1 MARTK
6 LTAYLVKQKYN
17 KVEYAEL
24 IKEDKYDSYQI
35 RSDLNIEGQIIVGH
49 EQESTPDWLTFLR
62 IGTNDNIPN
71 MSNKSTRAVIFIK
84 HKGNLLLF
92 THGQGRHMI
101 KESVYKKDFGLKI
114 VLNSIEPNNFRSI
127 DAATIDV
134 ASIQTRSQ
142 SSRTTQ
148 IRDLNFDAITDLL
161 RSVTGTP
168 KNDRFGKVISGRD
181 TFHFTYEFNNGFR
194 DFNEICQFLIDSYE
208 SEEYKEHYS
217 WVDNLQRV
225 EDRELKEKL
234 NELLIKQIN
243 NKNVEEI
250 SLGIPEIIDYT
261 INISYSYTEK
271 GENYEDINIKDYYN
285 RVERFDTVSLKQVKN
300 HYIFSQDGE
309 NEGYIDKWKVYDC
322 LIFETSYNNTSYILT
337 IGEWF
342 KVDDDYAKQVES
354 YIEDIE
360 DYEIKFPR
368 CKFEESEEEFNG
380 RASND
385 NELPEMINMD
395 RKNLLYD
402 NSKIELCDLLTN
414 KRELIHVKKWYS
426 SSTLSHLFSQ
436 GRISGELLLREATF
450 RQKAINKIS
459 EVNEEYAQIIS
470 LDDYLPTEM
479 TIVFA
484 IIDKDE
490 RALHKR
496 LPFFSKLN
504 MMQATDFLRGIG
516 YEVKKAKI
524 VQEVE

>member
-1 MARTK
+1 
-6 LTAYLVKQKYN
+6 
-17 KVEYAEL
+17 
-24 IKEDKYDSYQI
+24 
-35 RSDLNIEGQIIVGH
+35 
-49 EQESTPDWLTFLR
+49 
-62 IGTNDNIPN
+62 
-71 MSNKSTRAVIFIK
+71 
-84 HKGNLLLF
+84 
-92 THGQGRHMI
+92 MI

-134 ASIQTRSQ
+134 ASIQTRSK

-168 KNDRFGKVISGRD
+168 KNDRFGKVITGRD
-181 TFHFTYEFNNGFR
+181 TIHFTYEFNNAYR

-217 WVDNLQRV
+217 WVDNLQRI

-271 GENYEDINIKDYYN
+271 GEGYEDINIEDYYN

-300 HYIFSQDGE
+300 HYIFSRDGE

-322 LIFETSYNNTSYILT
+322 LIFETSYNNTRYILT

-342 KVDDDYAKQVES
+342 KVDDDYAKKVES

-360 DYEIKFPR
+360 DYETEYPW
-368 CKFEESEEEFNG
+368 CKFEESEEEFNE
-380 RASND
+380 RASNN

-395 RKNLLYD
+395 RKNILYD

-436 GRISGELLLREATF
+436 GRVS
-450 RQKAINKIS
+450 
-459 EVNEEYAQIIS
+459 
-470 LDDYLPTEM
+470 
-479 TIVFA
+479 
-484 IIDKDE
+484 
-490 RALHKR
+490 
-496 LPFFSKLN
+496 
-504 MMQATDFLRGIG
+504 
-516 YEVKKAKI
+516 
-524 VQEVE
+524 

>member
-1 MARTK
+1 
-6 LTAYLVKQKYN
+6 
-17 KVEYAEL
+17 
-24 IKEDKYDSYQI
+24 
-35 RSDLNIEGQIIVGH
+35 
-49 EQESTPDWLTFLR
+49 
-62 IGTNDNIPN
+62 
-71 MSNKSTRAVIFIK
+71 
-84 HKGNLLLF
+84 
-92 THGQGRHMI
+92 
-101 KESVYKKDFGLKI
+101 
-114 VLNSIEPNNFRSI
+114 
-127 DAATIDV
+127 
-134 ASIQTRSQ
+134 
-142 SSRTTQ
+142 
-148 IRDLNFDAITDLL
+148 
-161 RSVTGTP
+161 
-168 KNDRFGKVISGRD
+168 
-181 TFHFTYEFNNGFR
+181 FR

-524 VQEVE
+524 VQEVEWNF